1 MLICSAHSSP
11 SVILSLMLTTHYS
24 LSLARLQRPLF
35 FLLVGDALKG
45 GGHHGD
51 EQVEHEDTNEEGE
64 EEPQDGH
71 LVGGDN

>member
-1 MLICSAHSSP
+1 MRA
-11 SVILSLMLTTHYS
+11 
-24 LSLARLQRPLF
+24 LQRPLL

-51 EQVEHEDTNEEGE
+51 EQVKHEDTDEEGE

-71 LVGGDN
+71 LGG